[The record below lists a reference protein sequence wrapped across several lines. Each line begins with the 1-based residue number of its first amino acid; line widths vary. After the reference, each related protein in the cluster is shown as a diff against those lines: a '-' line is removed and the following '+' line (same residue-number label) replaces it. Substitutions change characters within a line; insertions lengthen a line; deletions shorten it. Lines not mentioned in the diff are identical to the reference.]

1 MWTKTPA
8 FRTGRPKERAGLGR
22 EVDTLFLVYCFRNWE
37 THSNR
42 ATQQTLGIP
51 ESGTHGRELAG
62 LGHVFIN
69 SRRWEVTA
77 EEWGW
82 CLEAG
87 CVVTEERRYEC
98 RFSDKRERRERGGF
112 TGSERK
118 EWGRLRVGRTVG
130 ARL

>member
-1 MWTKTPA
+1 M
-8 FRTGRPKERAGLGR
+8 F
-22 EVDTLFLVYCFRNWE
+22 
-37 THSNR
+37 
-42 ATQQTLGIP
+42 
-51 ESGTHGRELAG
+51 
-62 LGHVFIN
+62 GHVFIN